1 MSFLLLRPQDLKDL
15 LTMKEAINLVEESY
29 RGITEFPVINAPRRR
44 VHSPSGVRV
53 STFPGGVP
61 SLGVIGAGIRADL
74 VAQQEGFQTFPYREH
89 PVHVLHDS
97 KTGQLLA
104 ILLGEIDDREIG
116 YSSLMAFRTAATSGV
131 GFRYLPRKDAKT
143 VGLFGSAGQAANQLL
158 ALKCERPITRV
169 KIYSRNP
176 ENRRKF
182 AEKYGPLFNLEIT
195 PVSSPREAV
204 KGVDVI
210 ACATNTNSVLFDGDW
225 LEQGQHVTGIIG
237 SNVALVKAGFLRSR
251 RREIDDR
258 TAVRADVIVAN
269 LRESILSEE
278 QGDLFEP
285 LEKKLIQL
293 EKIHELGELATKT
306 FPGRTGDEQIT
317 YHKNNNGLGCADLA
331 IAMRAYE
338 LARQKRR
345 GTTIDLPTPGMQ

>member
-1 MSFLLLRPQDLKDL
+1 MSFLLLRPSDLKDL
-15 LTMKEAINLVEESY
+15 LSMKEAIDLVEESY
-29 RGITEFPVINAPRRR
+29 RGISEFPVINAPRRR
-44 VHSPSGVRV
+44 VHSPGGVRV

-74 VAQQEGFQTFPYREH
+74 VAQQDGFQTFPYREH

-97 KTGQLLA
+97 KTSQLLA
-104 ILLGEIDDREIG
+104 ILLGEIDGREIG

-131 GFRYLPRKDAKT
+131 GFRYLPREDAET

-158 ALKCERPITRV
+158 ALKCERPVTRV

-225 LEQGQHVTGIIG
+225 LRPGQHVTGIIG

-258 TAVRADVIVAN
+258 TV
-269 LRESILSEE
+269 
-278 QGDLFEP
+278 
-285 LEKKLIQL
+285 
-293 EKIHELGELATKT
+293 EKIHELGELATKA
-306 FPGRTGDEQIT
+306 FPGRTSDEQIT

-338 LARQKRR
+338 LAKQKRR
-345 GTTIDLPTPGMQ
+345 GTTIDLPTPGTQ

>member
-1 MSFLLLRPQDLKDL
+1 MSFLLLRPQDLKNL
-15 LTMKEAINLVEESY
+15 LTMKEAIDLVEESY
-29 RGITEFPVINAPRRR
+29 RGIKEFPVINAPRRR

-131 GFRYLPRKDAKT
+131 GFRYLPRRDAET

-225 LEQGQHVTGIIG
+225 LEPGQHVTGIIG

-258 TAVRADVIVAN
+258 TAVRADVIIAN

-293 EKIHELGELATKT
+293 EKIHELGELAAKT

-338 LARQKRR
+338 LAKQKRR
-345 GTTIDLPTPGMQ
+345 GTTIDLPTPGTQ